1 MNREEWDKKFIE
13 ILKRLGMSEI
23 LAKFLAKIRSHYD
36 NGLSPEEA
44 TEIEFTKLYR

>member
-1 MNREEWDKKFIE
+1 MTKEEWDKKFIE
-13 ILKRLGMSEI
+13 ILTCLGMSEI
-23 LAKFLAKIRSHYD
+23 FAKFLARISPHYT